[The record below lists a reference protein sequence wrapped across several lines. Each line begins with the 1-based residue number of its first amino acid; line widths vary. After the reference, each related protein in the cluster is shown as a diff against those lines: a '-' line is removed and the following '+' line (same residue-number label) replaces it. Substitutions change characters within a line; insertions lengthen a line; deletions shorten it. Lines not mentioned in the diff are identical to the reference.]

1 MRFILVYIY
10 QETWRAD
17 MQNIPLTL
25 AKAGMVVAK
34 EIKVSDDP
42 ASMTICGKDIK
53 LTDSLISRLEQMG
66 IQSVNVE
73 GHPVKMEGE
82 SSVEEMLAALEHR
95 FRRVGDDP
103 LMLMIK
109 EIYKGQIR
117 RSMGDTGGK

>member
-1 MRFILVYIY
+1 
-10 QETWRAD
+10 

-34 EIKVSDDP
+34 ELKVSEDP
-42 ASMTICGKDIK
+42 ASMTICGKGVK
-53 LTDSLISRLEQMG
+53 LTDSLINRLEQMG

-82 SSVEEMLAALEHR
+82 SSVEEMLAALEQR
-95 FRRVGDDP
+95 FRRAGDDP

-109 EIYKGQIR
+109 DIYKKQIR
-117 RSMGDTGGK
+117 RSMGGAGGK

>member
-1 MRFILVYIY
+1 
-10 QETWRAD
+10 

>member
-1 MRFILVYIY
+1 
-10 QETWRAD
+10 

-34 EIKVSDDP
+34 EIKASEDP
-42 ASMTICGKDIK
+42 AGMTICGKGVK
-53 LTDSLISRLEQMG
+53 LTDSLINRLEQMG

-95 FRRVGDDP
+95 FRRAGDDP

-109 EIYKGQIR
+109 DIYKGQIR
-117 RSMGDTGGK
+117 RSMGDTCGK